1 MIVCMIT
8 SHKVR
13 SFVLGQLDTNSAREI
28 ENIFL
33 NLENSNK
40 KKSTVRKV
48 FNREGKLT
56 TDPKQIMNEL
66 EAFYSDLS
74 DDGACANTGSC
85 SSF

>member
-13 SFVLGQLDTNSAREI
+13 SFVLRQLGTNSAREI
-28 ENIFL
+28 ANIFL

-56 TDPKQIMNEL
+56 TDPIQIMNECTVIFREL
-66 EAFYSDLS
+66 
-74 DDGACANTGSC
+74 
-85 SSF
+85 